1 MKKIG
6 FFLLALLLLVPVA
19 VFSGCEYENKPKN
32 IYKQH
37 ITLSNLSS
45 DEYDGTYTEYI
56 ANEKAGAVVTV
67 CSYFEY
73 RNNKGSHSETTVW
86 TSGVILNDDGY
97 ILTTSNAVYAYA
109 DNLSS
114 SLSKA
119 TVTTLYVALN
129 PIYGDE
135 ELYEAKLIDCD
146 EDLNLA
152 IIQLKDN
159 FFYYSDAQNTASQKG
174 FQFKSVFYDARSTLK
189 TGDYCAFVG
198 DLLGEGTGI
207 TAGVVSDP
215 EMTVLDGVTYQGTTY
230 RFIQSTAAM
239 NTTMLGGALY
249 DRNGYIIGIIAS
261 KVYSD
266 KTYSEYHK
274 VGLSLPA
281 ACAVDYIDAT
291 ADKLKTVIEYNIA
304 VTEA

>member
-1 MKKIG
+1 M
-6 FFLLALLLLVPVA
+6 
-19 VFSGCEYENKPKN
+19 
-32 IYKQH
+32 
-37 ITLSNLSS
+37 
-45 DEYDGTYTEYI
+45 
-56 ANEKAGAVVTV
+56 
-67 CSYFEY
+67 
-73 RNNKGSHSETTVW
+73 
-86 TSGVILNDDGY
+86 
-97 ILTTSNAVYAYA
+97 
-109 DNLSS
+109 
-114 SLSKA
+114 
-119 TVTTLYVALN
+119 
-129 PIYGDE
+129 
-135 ELYEAKLIDCD
+135 
-146 EDLNLA
+146 
-152 IIQLKDN
+152 
-159 FFYYSDAQNTASQKG
+159 
-174 FQFKSVFYDARSTLK
+174 
-189 TGDYCAFVG
+189 
-198 DLLGEGTGI
+198 GEGTGI

-215 EMTVLDGVTYQGTTY
+215 EMTVLDGVTYQGTAY